1 MSDKVDFLH
10 TDKHETFLA
19 VDFNT
24 FPIKVSYKVITSEKH
39 QSFYKLA
46 LSFLMEVGTHVQST
60 QHKKVVMFLQ

>member
-24 FPIKVSYKVITSEKH
+24 FPIKVSYKVITSEGIIIFDGSGNAWPK
-39 QSFYKLA
+39 YP
-46 LSFLMEVGTHVQST
+46 T
-60 QHKKVVMFLQ
+60 